1 MKLICK
7 NKLNLIFAVIAL
19 LSFFQL
25 HAQTFSALSYN
36 IRLDVASDG
45 DNRWDVRKD
54 QVVGLLRYH
63 GADFIGLQEVLH
75 NQLLYLEGKF
85 PDYGRIGVARDDGKE
100 KGEYSCIFYNKAS
113 MKLLQEGTFW
123 LAPTTEAPGKGWDA
137 ALPRVCT
144 WGIFQ
149 LKKSGKKILVMNT
162 HFDHVGKQAR
172 LESAKLIL
180 AKSEELMNGKKME
193 LVIMGDFN
201 STPEE
206 APAQAMLEKM
216 DHARNVSRYA
226 PYGVADT
233 WNAFQF
239 TKKPNR
245 CIDYIFIPKTS
256 QLQVEQ
262 YATLTD
268 SYDLKYPSDHLPVIA
283 KFRWK

>member
-1 MKLICK
+1 MKFLNR
-7 NKLNLIFAVIAL
+7 NKQTVLFVLLVL
-19 LSFFQL
+19 LSFRQL
-25 HAQTFSALSYN
+25 QAQTFSALSYN

-75 NQLLYLEGKF
+75 NQLLYIESKF
-85 PDYGRIGVARDDGKE
+85 SDYGRIGVARDDGKE
-100 KGEYSCIFYNKAS
+100 KGEYSCIFYNKAN

-123 LAPTTEAPGKGWDA
+123 LAPTTDVPGKGWDA

-149 LKKSGKKILVMNT
+149 LKKSGKRILVMNT

-180 AKSEELMNGKKME
+180 AKSQELMNNKKME
-193 LVIMGDFN
+193 LIIMGDFN

-216 DHARNVSRYA
+216 NHARSVSA
-226 PYGVADT
+226 FPPYGAADT

-245 CIDYIFIPKTS
+245 CIDYIFLPKSTN
-256 QLQVEQ
+256 LQVEQ